1 MLGTDPLSRDT
12 DGDGFCDS
20 ADYFQQ
26 NYVYIVEDE
35 ACAIDEISV
44 DVFCRDCFQN
54 KTTVESVMNKDY
66 HSTRVVGL
74 FGEPFEIKTKA
85 KFDTA
90 TLSFKVD
97 KDMLGDIPF
106 ENLMFLWY
114 DEAGK
119 QFVELETIHD
129 EENGIVSTETTHFS
143 KYMLVDSE
151 EWYRAWSTVIDYD
164 GAEGDTYFNTVIIVD
179 CSDSMKYADSIF
191 INKDV
196 NSANE
201 AMYRKTCGR
210 IKNAYAY
217 INMMFEEDNTAIVF
231 YNGDSISEIDFTNDK
246 QELKLFMQKIVDSGN
261 VTLDAPM
268 NVALDLFTEEMLNDP
283 NACNRVIIMTDGVE
297 KYSEETLGLYVEKG
311 IQIFGVAIGKWI
323 SDTLLKKIAE
333 ITNGRYF
340 RYSDEKYLSHIY
352 EQIYVEGAFD
362 VTDDDEDGLYDEVES
377 MGIRLIDG
385 TIIYTKTGDDDSD
398 DDGLLDGEEID
409 TTPILYIKVGFNE
422 NGESGVDVRG
432 YMFRMN
438 SDPNNPDTDG
448 DGIRDDEDSR
458 PKDKGIYSDKTGQ
471 VVVGELSIISASG
484 HSFLIYKSY
493 IDDYFYVENLNGGYE
508 ILQTEDGQWTYVEEN
523 SDWKY
528 ACEDEHITFGS
539 TSVSFESDWEQNLG
553 WPFEGDTLDDG
564 DETGIYYN
572 REVVYELNRYN
583 KSLKTGTEY
592 EEKYKNS
599 AIYSRDITKEQQDRF
614 LYKLAQLNYYNLA
627 TNNCANVAIK
637 TWNYTFEFE
646 QFGYH
651 LTPIG
656 LRSEIRDMINSKDGQ
671 LLKIWEVIK

>member
-1 MLGTDPLSRDT
+1 
-12 DGDGFCDS
+12 
-20 ADYFQQ
+20 
-26 NYVYIVEDE
+26 
-35 ACAIDEISV
+35 
-44 DVFCRDCFQN
+44 
-54 KTTVESVMNKDY
+54 
-66 HSTRVVGL
+66 
-74 FGEPFEIKTKA
+74 
-85 KFDTA
+85 
-90 TLSFKVD
+90 
-97 KDMLGDIPF
+97 
-106 ENLMFLWY
+106 
-114 DEAGK
+114 
-119 QFVELETIHD
+119 
-129 EENGIVSTETTHFS
+129 
-143 KYMLVDSE
+143 MLVDSE

-164 GAEGDTYFNTVIIVD
+164 GAEGTNCINTILCID
-179 CSDSMKYADSIF
+179 CSESMKYADSIYM
-191 INKDV
+191 NNDV
-196 NSANE
+196 NSADE
-201 AMYRKTCGR
+201 AKYRKTCGR
-210 IKNAYAY
+210 INGANTY
-217 INMMFEEDNTAIVF
+217 INMMSKDDNTAIIF
-231 YNGDSISEIDFTNDK
+231 FNDK
-246 QELKLFMQKIVDSGN
+246 VVSYCGFTSDKEELKLFMQELEDSGN
-261 VTLDAPM
+261 TNFD
-268 NVALDLFTEEMLNDP
+268 VALKKSLELFTEEMINDP
-283 NACNRVIIMTDGVE
+283 NTCNRVVFLSDGSGDYV
-297 KYSEETLGLYVEKG
+297 EETLQLFVDKE
-311 IQIFGVAIGKWI
+311 IQIFGVGVGKGS
-323 SDTLLKKIAE
+323 SDVTLKKFAE
-333 ITNGRYF
+333 ATGGLY
-340 RYSDEKYLSHIY
+340 YKDSDGKYLSYIY
-352 EQIYVEGAFD
+352 EKIYVQKTFE
-362 VTDDDEDGLYDEVES
+362 VTDYDNDGLYDEVES

-448 DGIRDDEDSR
+448 DGIRDDEDNR

-508 ILQTEDGQWTYVEEN
+508 ILHTEDGQWTYVEEN

-671 LLKIWEVIK
+671 LLKIWGVIK